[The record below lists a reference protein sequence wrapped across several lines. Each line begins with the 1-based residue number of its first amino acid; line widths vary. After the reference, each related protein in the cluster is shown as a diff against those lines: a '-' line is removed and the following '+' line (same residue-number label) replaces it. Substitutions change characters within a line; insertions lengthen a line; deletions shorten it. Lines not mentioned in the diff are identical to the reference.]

1 MQFTENRDCI
11 ILLKIQIYFVIF
23 AYKIGKSWY
32 NIGEGNLRMQF
43 TENRDCIWKTS
54 FKEERTDD

>member
-1 MQFTENRDCI
+1 M
-11 ILLKIQIYFVIF
+11 LLKIQIYFVIF